1 MTEIT
6 IVTGYFSIPSKFS
19 NQNYWEWIKNF
30 LSLNCHLIIFTDEEN
45 FSKIKNLRKSENT
58 LIIKIRIS
66 DFVVY
71 DYLDYW
77 KYCKKID
84 REEYHTPELYMIW
97 AEKTFFLKRA
107 IDLNPFNSNYFFWSD
122 IGCIRD
128 SEMLKH
134 IQTFPNIQKFSD
146 YDLCNFFLSLIEPF
160 QTIDKILTKDKI
172 SITHRNIQND
182 DKNEKSCKIINRIQ
196 GGFFGGNIKSCLEW
210 VDLYIKELAL
220 FITTKT
226 FGGKDQYIF
235 NHIYLKNSKKFN
247 LLSPITYQ
255 FQNIIF
261 NEWFSY
267 LKRFS

>member
-1 MTEIT
+1 MSEIT

-19 NQNYWEWIKNF
+19 NREYWEWLKNF

-45 FSKIKNLRKSENT
+45 YSKISELRKPENT
-58 LIIKIRIS
+58 VIIKMKIS

-77 KYCKKID
+77 KYCKEID

-107 IDLNPFNSNYFFWSD
+107 IDLNPFQSNYFFWSD

-128 SEMLKH
+128 KDMLKY
-134 IQTFPNIQKFSD
+134 ISTFPNLKSFSD
-146 YDLCNFFLSLIEPF
+146 YDLDKFFLSSVEPF
-160 QTIDKILTKDKI
+160 QTIDKIMTKDKI
-172 SITHRNIQND
+172 SITHSN
-182 DKNEKSCKIINRIQ
+182 KGEKCCEVIDRIQ
-196 GGFFGGNIKSCLEW
+196 GGFLGGNIKSCLEW
-210 VDLYIKELAL
+210 IDLYIKELAL

-235 NHIYLKNSKKFN
+235 NNIYLKNPKKFN

-255 FQNIIF
+255 FENVSF
-261 NEWFSY
+261 NVWFSY